1 MTSPNIDEIIKSWK
15 HQNLQEETDLKV
27 TSTYNYFDIFFAKS
41 NLEGVDMPETILFK
55 EGGIFK
61 WFFTSTKGKTK
72 KILKKKPNKLHTEG
86 LKEHFKKMI
95 TGDAPQTL
103 TA

>member
-1 MTSPNIDEIIKSWK
+1 
-15 HQNLQEETDLKV
+15 
-27 TSTYNYFDIFFAKS
+27 
-41 NLEGVDMPETILFK
+41 MPETILFK

-61 WFFTSTKGKTK
+61 WFFTSTKEKTK
-72 KILKKKPNKLHTEG
+72 KILQKKPNKLHTEG

-95 TGDAPQTL
+95 SVDEPQTV